1 MELIPY
7 NNKLLI
13 NAAGFVNGTGF
24 SCYYNSL
31 LQCLLSCTSI
41 YKFIEDSADA
51 DLFIRTF
58 KYILRNNSTTYDVS
72 NLNMLKFFNMKSGQQ
87 DATELLRNMFE
98 YFESEIPDIWHL
110 FNHRIKVNVICDC
123 SHVSS
128 HYEENLSFD
137 ISQDL
142 LDNDLNSILLNEK
155 LYTDECH
162 KCVKCN
168 LKGAKLQT
176 YNLVM
181 VPEILVVSF
190 KKFIGFNGTNESIDS
205 KKTTQFPSKLIF
217 AAANDSYFQ
226 YKLVSCVYHHGGING
241 GHYTADAIRE
251 DGWYHFDD
259 MSFTKLSAEPKP
271 TSDTYIIFYHYEKR
285 IYKI

>member
-7 NNKLLI
+7 NNKLLTQP
-13 NAAGFVNGTGF
+13 AGFVNGTGF

-41 YKFIEDSADA
+41 YKFIEKSTNTDMFAQS
-51 DLFIRTF
+51 F
-58 KYILRNNSTTYDVS
+58 KHILQNKANIYDVS
-72 NLNMLKFFNMKSGQQ
+72 NINMLKFFNMKSGQQ

-98 YFESEIPDIWHL
+98 YFESENPDIWHL

-123 SHVSS
+123 GHISS

-142 LDNDLNSILLNEK
+142 LDNDLNNILLNEK
-155 LYTDECH
+155 LYTDDCH
-162 KCVKCN
+162 KCVKCEF
-168 LKGAKLQT
+168 KGAKLQT

-190 KKFIGFNGTNESIDS
+190 KKFIGFNGTNECIDR
-205 KKTTQFPSKLIF
+205 KKTTQFPNKLLF
-217 AAANDSYFQ
+217 AATDGSYFQ
-226 YKLVSCVYHHGGING
+226 YKLVSCVYHHGGMNG
-241 GHYTADAIRE
+241 GHYTADASRK

-259 MSFTKLSAEPKP
+259 MSFTKMTSMPKP

-285 IYKI
+285 ITKI